1 MDFDI
6 TPTTHPADDFEQ
18 APAAVTPPIPSAA
31 GRRFD
36 PEDPAFVLR
45 EYLRGIA
52 DLPTLTR
59 EQEVELSQEMRGHE
73 AAYRQALA
81 AIPFTALRVVRLW
94 RELRADGRATAKL
107 SAHWRDPAHPDPGPT
122 LDRALGRVASLLER
136 GVRTA
141 ADRAAL
147 ARQLLRSGLAMRQFD
162 DAWEALCEDAAQ
174 GRAKRTQTGLPT
186 AALRR
191 RMEEIETH
199 REELIRTRNEFI
211 RHNLK
216 LVVFMAK
223 EYRNLGVLFID
234 LIQEGNIGLV
244 RAVEKF
250 DATRGF
256 KFSTYAAWW
265 IRQSFIRAAQ
275 NQSRTVRLPSH
286 VYDLAIREKHTRE
299 ELSHKLG
306 RDPSREE
313 MMDALGVE
321 DQDMEALYRATRK
334 IASLDAEA
342 PGREDMPLGDLVR
355 DEDSDPTEAIN
366 DAEIQP
372 VVGRL
377 LDILPPRERA
387 ILKMRF
393 GLGGMEAHTLHE
405 VGQQLGLSRER
416 VRQIERAALDSMRAP
431 AAAGGLH
438 HALDSAHEHHDT
450 AFRPGP

>member
-1 MDFDI
+1 MDFDT
-6 TPTTHPADDFEQ
+6 TPTTHPVDDFER

-52 DLPTLTR
+52 DVPTLTR
-59 EQEVELSQEMRGHE
+59 EQEVELCLEMRGHE

-81 AIPFTALRVVRLW
+81 AIPFTARHVVQRW
-94 RELRADGRATAKL
+94 REIRTNGRSTSRL
-107 SAHWRDPAHPDPGPT
+107 SALWRDPAHPDPGPA
-122 LDRALGRVASLLER
+122 LDRAVGRAASLLDR
-136 GVRTA
+136 GVRSA
-141 ADRAAL
+141 ADRETL
-147 ARQLLRSGLAMRQFD
+147 ARQLLRAELAMGVFD
-162 DAWEALCEDAAQ
+162 DAWKSLCECVSDGPPRPAH
-174 GRAKRTQTGLPT
+174 TGLPT
-186 AALRR
+186 ATLRK
-191 RMEEIETH
+191 RMEEIEGH
-199 REELIRTRNEFI
+199 QEGLLAARNEFV

-223 EYRNLGVLFID
+223 EYRNLGVPFID

-286 VYDLAIREKHTRE
+286 VYDLAIREKRTRE
-299 ELSHKLG
+299 ELSHNLG

-313 MMDALGVE
+313 LMEALGVD

-334 IASLDAEA
+334 IASLDAMA
-342 PGREDMPLGDLVR
+342 PGREDMPLVDLVR
-355 DEDSDPTEAIN
+355 DEDSDPAEAIH

-372 VVGRL
+372 AMGRL
-377 LDILPPRERA
+377 LDGLPPRERN
-387 ILKMRF
+387 ILQMRF

-405 VGQQLGLSRER
+405 VGQKLGLSRER
-416 VRQIERAALDSMRAP
+416 VRQIERGALDRMRAP

-450 AFRPGP
+450 AFRPGL